1 MPYDLGATARL
12 TAECRD
18 PGGALITAAGTTVT
32 VTRPDGTTVTP
43 AAEETT
49 PPGTYQADY
58 VTTLS
63 GRHTVRWVFTGPAH
77 AYTDSFDVREAAPPA
92 LLSLTDGKEHLNI
105 RSSRHDAEVR
115 EWIEATTRSVEYF
128 TGPVVVRQVVEDFRE
143 REARAV
149 ALLQTPVVEVTSVT
163 ALGGGSSGYEVEDL
177 TLDPMTGVVARHD
190 GGLLRGPLRWT
201 YRAGRAIVP
210 ANITAAAKIILQH
223 LWRTQQ
229 GPGRPQ
235 VGTGDFDVSEP
246 IPGLGYAIPNRAV
259 QLLEPD
265 RMPPGVG

>member
-18 PGGALITAAGTTVT
+18 PGGTLTSAATAVATVKL
-32 VTRPDGTTVTP
+32 PDGTSVTP
-43 AAEETT
+43 PVTT
-49 PPGTYQADY
+49 PETGVYQADH
-58 VTTLS
+58 VTTLP
-63 GRHTVRWVFTGPAH
+63 GRHTVRWQFTVPAH
-77 AYTDSFDVREAAPPA
+77 AYTDIFDVREAAPPA
-92 LLSLTDGKEHLNI
+92 LLSLKDGKDHLNI
-105 RSSRHDAEVR
+105 NSSRHDAEVR
-115 EWIEATTRSVEYF
+115 EWIESTTRSVEYF
-128 TGPVVVRQVVEDFRE
+128 TGPVVVRQVVEDHRVGAAAE
-143 REARAV
+143 I
-149 ALLQTPVVEVTSVT
+149 ALGQTPVVEVLAVDSLVT
-163 ALGGGSSGYEVEDL
+163 GGTGYAVEDL
-177 TLDPMTGVVARHD
+177 TLDAMTGVIARHD
-190 GGLLRGPLRWT
+190 RGLLYGPLRVT
-201 YRAGRAIVP
+201 YEAGRNIVP

-265 RMPPGVG
+265 RLPPGVG